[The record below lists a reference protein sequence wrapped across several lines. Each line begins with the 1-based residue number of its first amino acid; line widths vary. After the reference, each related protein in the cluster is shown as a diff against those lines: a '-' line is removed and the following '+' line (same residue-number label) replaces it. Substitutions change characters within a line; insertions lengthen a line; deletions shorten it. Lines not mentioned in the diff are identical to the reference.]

1 MIMRRTAWG
10 VGSLM
15 FLLALPLLWAQQ
27 SLPPEVE
34 ENGFADL
41 IAINGKIVSMDDPGV
56 NTNIGTVY
64 EAMAVKRDRI
74 IALGTTE
81 RIRTLANSRTKV
93 FDLHG
98 RTAMPGIIETHS
110 HLGMFGAGKIADA
123 LGIKAPDHG
132 VRVNVMAGRD
142 IESTRLRIEQ
152 GIKDAISKIQPGDWV
167 VVGVNPNDKEGISG
181 KRLIEWTVTEGLE
194 PRKRLDGVSANNPV
208 LVQTGT
214 RGNVNSK
221 AMENIKKVMPDF
233 EKFISESLG
242 TNYADSPQ
250 KGMVGAPEMGS
261 IQWAVWYRSQPMS
274 LLAEMVRRVLEET
287 ASYGIT
293 TFSSRTVFPQI
304 LDVFT
309 WLNREHQLPIRFAT
323 LYEVDR
329 LPSDPQV
336 LRRLYTMTGNLTGLG
351 NDMMWI
357 HGVASERWDSDFPQA
372 CLGNDVPAPENIKKR
387 ELCPTQG
394 TIWWDA
400 LQNAMESGWR
410 LAGIH
415 SEGSD
420 GVRRFIQMIDIARQ
434 NRGWT
439 VEDVRKMRFTVE
451 HAPVIGKQPD
461 VIAGLKKFGIM
472 VSISPGYFADAPDY
486 VKDYGPAVL
495 PFISPVKSLIDAGV
509 RVVGQNTPRNVGHMW
524 LRFMTRKVPGGTFSP
539 EEAVDR
545 VTVLKMWTTWAS
557 EYVMKEKD
565 LGTLQVGKLADFV
578 VLDRD
583 YFTIQQDDINNVRPQ
598 MTVIGGTVK
607 YLDDGYAKEL
617 NTPAVGHQFPVGYT
631 PWNEGEMGG
640 G

>member
-1 MIMRRTAWG
+1 MRRRRLAFIR
-10 VGSLM
+10 LPL
-15 FLLALPLLWAQQ
+15 FLLFIFPALWGQQ

-34 ENGFADL
+34 DHGYADL
-41 IAINGKIVSMDDPGV
+41 IAINGKIVSMDDPGL
-56 NTNIGTVY
+56 NTSIGAVY
-64 EAMAVKRDRI
+64 EAMAIKHDRI
-74 IALGTTE
+74 IALGATE
-81 RIRTLANSRTKV
+81 RIRVLANSKTQV

-123 LGIKAPDHG
+123 LGIKTPDHG
-132 VRVNVMAGRD
+132 VRLNVMAGRD
-142 IESTRLRIEQ
+142 IESTRLKIEQ
-152 GIKDAISKIQPGDWV
+152 GIKDAVSKLQPGDWV
-167 VVGVNPNDKEGISG
+167 VVGVNANEKEGISG
-181 KRLIEWTVTEGLE
+181 KRLIEWTVAEGLE
-194 PRKRLDGVSANNPV
+194 SRKRLDGLAAQNPV

-214 RGNVNSK
+214 RGSINSK
-221 AMENIKKVMPDF
+221 AMDGIKKVLPDF
-233 EKFISESLG
+233 EKFIGESMG
-242 TNYADSPQ
+242 KEYADSPE

-261 IQWAVWYRSQPMS
+261 ITWAIWYRTQPMS

-309 WLNREHQLPIRFAT
+309 WLNRENQLPIRFAT

-372 CLGNDVPAPENIKKR
+372 CLGKDVPAPQNIKKR

-415 SEGSD
+415 GEGSD
-420 GVRRFIQMIDIARQ
+420 GVRRFIEMVDLARR
-434 NRGWT
+434 NRGWS
-439 VEDVRKMRFTVE
+439 VEDVKKLRFTVE

-461 VIAGLKKFGIM
+461 VVEGLKKYGIM

-486 VKDYGPAVL
+486 AKDYGPAVL
-495 PFISPVKSLIDAGV
+495 PFIAPIKSLLNAGV
-509 RVVGQNTPRNVGHMW
+509 KVVGQNTPRNVGHMW
-524 LRFMTRKVPGGTFSP
+524 LRFMTRKVPGGTYGP
-539 EEAVDR
+539 EEAIDR
-545 VTVLKMWTTWAS
+545 VTCLKMWTTWAS
-557 EYVMKEKD
+557 EYIMKEND
-565 LGTLQVGKLADFV
+565 LGSLKVGKLADFI

-583 YFTIQQDDINNVRPQ
+583 YFTIPQDDINNIRPQ
-598 MTVIGGTVK
+598 LTVIGGKVK
-607 YLDDGYAKEL
+607 YLDAGYAEEVSKE
-617 NTPAVGHQFPVGYT
+617 AVGHQFAPNYT